1 MAKIVWD
8 AGHGGN
14 NSTPGKRTPDN
25 EYEWNFNDKV
35 VRAGMAFL
43 NGYEVDQLRVDDATG
58 KTDAPLAT
66 RTNQANSFGANA
78 YVSVHHNALAG
89 NWGSHTG
96 TETYVMSPASS
107 YPNSKRLADAVQQ
120 KLASAMGLNNRG
132 VKDSNLHVLRET
144 NMAVI
149 LTEGGFM
156 DSTID
161 IKKLRSDSVLKA
173 AGEAIAKGVVE
184 YLGLKPKSGGGS
196 GGGSSST
203 YTVKSDDTLS
213 EIAQSYGMT
222 TNALASLNNISNPN
236 KINVGQVLKV
246 SGTTSTPKPPAS
258 KPKKE
263 YVQLPASA
271 ATWRTYKLTVQPVTK
286 NSDWSLTPKA
296 FGGLEYAV
304 LGKPFTD
311 VVTINTSKGNRNIY
325 VASSTGAKIVKK

>member
-1 MAKIVWD
+1 MAKKIVWC

-14 NSTPGKRTPDN
+14 NSTPGKRTPDG

-58 KTDAPLAT
+58 KADAPLAA
-66 RTNQANSFGANA
+66 RTNQANSFKADA
-78 YVSVHHNALAG
+78 YVSVHHNAYLNSG
-89 NWGSHTG
+89 WGSHTG
-96 TETYVMSPASS
+96 TETYVMSPSS
-107 YPNSKRLADAVQQ
+107 SNPNSKRLADAVQQ

-144 NMAVI
+144 NMAAI

-173 AGEAIAKGVVE
+173 TGEAIAKGVVE
-184 YLGLKPKSGGGS
+184 YLNLKPKSGGGS

-203 YTVKSDDTLS
+203 YTVRSGDTLS
-213 EIAQSYGMT
+213 EIAQRYGMT
-222 TNALASLNNISNPN
+222 TNALASLNGISDPN
-236 KINVGQVLKV
+236 KIKVGQVLKV
-246 SGTTSTPKPPAS
+246 SGSASTPAPT
-258 KPKKE
+258 PKKE

-271 ATWRTYKLTVQPVTK
+271 KTWRTYKENVQPVTR
-286 NSDWSLTPKA
+286 NSDWNLTPKA
-296 FGGLEYAV
+296 FGGLEYEI
-304 LGKPFTD
+304 LGKPYPD
-311 VVTINTSKGNRNIY
+311 VVTINTSRGKRNIY
-325 VASSTGAKIVKK
+325 VANGTGAKIVRK